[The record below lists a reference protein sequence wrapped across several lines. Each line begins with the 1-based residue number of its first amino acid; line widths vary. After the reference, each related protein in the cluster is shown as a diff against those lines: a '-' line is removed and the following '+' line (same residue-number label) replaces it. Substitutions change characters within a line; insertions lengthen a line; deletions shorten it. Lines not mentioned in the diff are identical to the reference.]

1 MRHCLLGAAQP
12 TKTVGKISLNPL
24 NTLEAKFSLRTS
36 MGERMGGD
44 QSCDDNDNDS
54 DTDDTL
60 DK

>member
-12 TKTVGKISLNPL
+12 TKTVGEISLNPL

-36 MGERMGGD
+36 MGERMGGE
-44 QSCDDNDNDS
+44 QSCDDS

>member
-1 MRHCLLGAAQP
+1 MRHCQPGAAQP
-12 TKTVGKISLNPL
+12 TKTVGEISLNPL

-36 MGERMGGD
+36 MGERMGGE
-44 QSCDDNDNDS
+44 QSCDDS